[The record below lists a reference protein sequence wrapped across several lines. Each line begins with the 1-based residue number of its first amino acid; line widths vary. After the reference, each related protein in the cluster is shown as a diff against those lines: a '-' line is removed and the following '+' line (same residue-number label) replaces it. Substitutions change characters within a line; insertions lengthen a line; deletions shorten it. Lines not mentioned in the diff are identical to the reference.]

1 MAKTEE
7 PKKEIKLEVY
17 VTSNVQGECYVI
29 TVTVKGITEGKY
41 SYDYQDKYTFYTNK
55 HLSKLECTKC
65 EDSLFL
71 NIATEHAIEH
81 MKELRKI
88 KKVRFPLFN
97 IFKEEE

>member
-7 PKKEIKLEVY
+7 PKKEIKQEVY
-17 VTSNVQGECYVI
+17 VRSNVQDKRYFILVK
-29 TVTVKGITEGKY
+29 VKGITEGKC
-41 SYDYQDKYTFYTNK
+41 SYDYVDEYSFYTNK
-55 HLSKLECTKC
+55 YLTKLECLKC

-71 NIATEHAIEH
+71 DIATKHAIEH

-88 KKVRFPLFN
+88 KKIRFPLFS